1 METIKRNGYQIKAKS
16 TSAEILIYD
25 DIGEGWLGGISSKAF
40 LDDLNKVPKGIDTV
54 NIRIHSEGGS
64 VFEGHA
70 IYNAIK
76 RLDAK
81 VLVDIDGLAA
91 SIASVI
97 AMAGDEIR
105 MAENGFMM
113 IHDPWMVTAGTA
125 EELRDA
131 ADQMDKVRDVL
142 LKTYV
147 KRTGGDEDTISAMMA
162 EETWMNA
169 DEALEMGFI
178 DTITDDLKMAAKVDH
193 PDRYKRVPEPL
204 AKVDEEPPPRSL
216 KVANINTYL
225 QQSLKAKNL

>member
-1 METIKRNGYQIKAKS
+1 MDTIKRNGYQIKARKDN
-16 TSAEILIYD
+16 AEIMIYD
-25 DIGEGWLGGISSKAF
+25 DIGEGWVGGISSKAF
-40 LDDLNKVPKGIDTV
+40 INDLGKLPKVKTV
-54 NIRIHSEGGS
+54 NVRIHSEGGS

-76 RLDAK
+76 RLDAR
-81 VLVDIDGLAA
+81 VEVDVDGLAA

-113 IHDPWMVTAGTA
+113 IHDPWMVAAGTS

-131 ADQMDKVRDVL
+131 AETMDKVREVL

-147 KRTGGDEDTISAMMA
+147 KRTGGDEEKISAMMA

-178 DTITDDLKMAAKVDH
+178 DSITEDMQMAASVKH
-193 PDRYKRVPEPL
+193 PDRYKHVPDFL
-204 AKVDEEPPPRSL
+204 AKREEEIPPRSE

-225 QQSLKAKNL
+225 QQSLKSQNL